1 MTAYDH
7 LPPEVRNKLEETL
20 DWFDAEK
27 AARVYQLLGWK
38 WPGTAEINGD
48 GIPHAVEIRR
58 MARSLAA
65 GAYKY
70 CEPGSRATH
79 SSGGLKATVY
89 LEDGVEFQ
97 IEFVAVEA

>member
-1 MTAYDH
+1 
-7 LPPEVRNKLEETL
+7 
-20 DWFDAEK
+20 
-27 AARVYQLLGWK
+27 
-38 WPGTAEINGD
+38 
-48 GIPHAVEIRR
+48 